1 MIPFFDY
8 FNAKRRLKLA
18 NETIQ
23 LMGGE
28 NDCQPMLL
36 GQRDYLELEVDY
48 FRELSFKFAI
58 ILLTITT
65 FCVTLFY
72 LYIKGIINV

>member
-23 LMGGE
+23 MMGGE

-48 FRELSFKFAI
+48 FREQSKKFTI
-58 ILLTITT
+58 FLLTLAV
-65 FCVTLFY
+65 FCVSLYY
-72 LYIKGIINV
+72 LYVNGVFNV